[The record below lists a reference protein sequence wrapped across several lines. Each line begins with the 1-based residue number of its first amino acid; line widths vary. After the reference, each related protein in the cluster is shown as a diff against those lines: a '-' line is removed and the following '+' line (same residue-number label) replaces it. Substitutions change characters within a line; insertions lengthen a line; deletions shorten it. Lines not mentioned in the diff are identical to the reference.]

1 MEHRTTA
8 VEFPTQMRAHIAL
21 AARDVSRSRA
31 FYEQLLGLTPT
42 KVRAGYVKFEVLE
55 PPLNLTIN
63 HSDDPPRQLTPAH
76 FGIQVKST
84 ADVLARQEQ
93 MLRAGFDSR
102 AEEAVGCCFA
112 VQDKVWFADPDG
124 HQWEVFVVTQADI
137 PEHTRAA
144 PGQVVGQVVGPIGEA
159 AGEATETRSCC
170 APSCCK

>member
-21 AARDVSRSRA
+21 AARDVTRSRA

-42 KVRAGYVKFEVLE
+42 KVREGYVKFEVLE

-63 HSDDPPRQLTPAH
+63 HSDNPPRQTTPAH

-84 ADVLARQEQ
+84 ADVLERQEK
-93 MLRAGFDSR
+93 MVRAGFESR
-102 AEEAVGCCFA
+102 SEEAVGCCFA
-112 VQDKVWFADPDG
+112 VQDKVWFVDPDG

-144 PGQVVGQVVGPIGEA
+144 PGQVVGPVGD
-159 AGEATETRSCC
+159 ATEARSCC